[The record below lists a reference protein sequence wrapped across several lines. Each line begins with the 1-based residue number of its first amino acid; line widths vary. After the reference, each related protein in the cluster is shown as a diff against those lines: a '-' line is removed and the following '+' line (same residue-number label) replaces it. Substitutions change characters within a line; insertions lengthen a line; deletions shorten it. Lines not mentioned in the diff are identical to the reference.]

1 MISDF
6 RQCGHGPIGTLRNVG
21 KRPIRFKPRRTNHAL
36 ASFEIQ
42 VNSREVPFAHSVG
55 ETNLAE
61 ERSEARSIPN
71 EVVGRVYFHTQH
83 AP

>member
-6 RQCGHGPIGTLRNVG
+6 RQCGRGPIGTLPNVG
-21 KRPIRFKPRRTNHAL
+21 KRPIRFNRRRTNHAL

-42 VNSREVPFAHSVG
+42 ISSREVPFAHSVG

-61 ERSEARSIPN
+61 ERSEAWSIPN
-71 EVVGRVYFHTQH
+71 EVVRRVYFHTQH